1 MSNQDDSENIHTS
14 LVSNVDEQG
23 GYSRI
28 SRQVFDTRS
37 SVLGEITNIQVKPSS
52 IKSESTGIVL
62 SSRQQTDGGQQNR
75 CDLDIG
81 PRLILQYKCKTKPR
95 TDADIFNEALT
106 TEKVDLAE
114 ELQFPL
120 QEYGIVTE
128 NLCKNNTK
136 GRHDFVTLD
145 KGAQKDRRHHVL
157 SLLGED
163 NQDFNITELQVRL
176 DMITGKLE
184 EAHTLQSQNQEKL
197 CEEGKLE
204 SNIRTSHLLEEV
216 VVFQSILMEKLCF
229 MTEDNEK
236 LRSEVVAREDK
247 IKEINAEWEKASLEL
262 TSFLLDGSKSLR
274 DATDQI
280 EYITGSFAHVN
291 IGLGEHIENAA
302 KSCVEKENK
311 ILLLERSLEDAQKTV
326 TLMEQNL
333 ISLRGAAIVLT
344 ELQQQENSS
353 SKECIQMTTT
363 LSDSKLPCRKAQT
376 LKKHKSTAASLFE
389 TNMETDLGIV
399 LEDDEDYTK
408 KGTLATM
415 DSKCSFLSDHNEFQ
429 DEFEKLQKCDS
440 AVNLSFSKSEI
451 DGHSPGKGSCLI
463 GSHALNCKSQ
473 QGLKSGHNQFT
484 MPEMIGVLRPADMVL
499 HEADASCC
507 TTMKLVADGKVS
519 PDCRFF
525 MQFEEACATL
535 EEAEIMINALL
546 KANENSTLLASKCK
560 QSREILSEENAS
572 LVEEN
577 KQLQISLHLKDEENE
592 RLHDQICD
600 SLVEMT
606 KMMSLLERSF
616 LHMQRDTEAICKDIY
631 SDAIMSVKEIQSI
644 IRFSR
649 SSVEDI
655 YGKVL
660 EKELSS
666 SVLHQFIVAEYF
678 KNCKNLG
685 LFINHPNIFQD
696 CLNNQWH
703 INMIDDK
710 VDTSLNSAKGGTEL
724 GQSAVITT
732 METFEMCRTLDENFG
747 NNSELQKELE
757 DIEIMLQGLLHE
769 FNMLQKSTSTTEN
782 LKAENENLVLPLSQT
797 WHELQMKTSQ
807 LDLLVL
813 QMEKHKRFFNT
824 DATLFASNPDIE
836 QLKEKEEA
844 IKTLEKEV
852 VLAKS
857 SLERQLLSL
866 LDNIENDLR
875 NVTKERDQL
884 GTQVVSL
891 QDGLDRANALAN
903 ENEAIAVNAHQ
914 EVEASKIR
922 SEQKEEEVKILK
934 QLVKE
939 LEGTINVLEKKG
951 YEIEKDV
958 RRHQQ
963 MQDPS
968 KIEHQ
973 PQWQRPL
980 NSTTIASQDQ
990 LIRELHCRS
999 LELHEAHNQI
1009 LILEAEI
1016 AEQSKEIKWC
1026 KGHISELVLHAEAQA
1041 SQYQQKYKTLEA
1053 MVREVRTESSNL
1065 AYASPNVDKMEKR
1078 PIRTR
1083 RSSSPFRCM
1092 MGGLVP
1098 QKNMVKDQEL
1108 STATVRIQEL
1118 EELLVSRQKE
1128 VCLLNTRLAATE
1140 NMTHDIIRDLLGVKL
1155 DMTNYANMM
1164 DHHQFRKMVKDTQQQ
1179 THRSKAMEKE
1189 ILRMRRQ
1196 INDLI
1201 EERDIC
1207 IIEVNRREADI
1218 CAIQMDVEQIQ
1229 EREQSLIAENVLLKT
1244 EKINLHRRVAELDN
1258 MVNKVFGTQANP
1270 PRVQQQIDCLLKSS
1284 CTDLRERPR
1293 NSEKQLRGVNNEFSQ
1308 YFKPESSDKQTKLGR
1323 R

>member
-1 MSNQDDSENIHTS
+1 MNKEAIPGSLDKFSIQDLRFWGRLRIFRNRMRCKRNENQA
-14 LVSNVDEQG
+14 Q
-23 GYSRI
+23 
-28 SRQVFDTRS
+28 FD
-37 SVLGEITNIQVKPSS
+37 I
-52 IKSESTGIVL
+52 L

-990 LIRELHCRS
+990 LIRS